1 VLNSGSL
8 GVNEEFS
15 VDSLMK
21 VKEKM
26 MSESIS
32 LVKNSILI
40 V

>member
-1 VLNSGSL
+1 MGKTP
-8 GVNEEFS
+8 

>member
-1 VLNSGSL
+1 MVIYGDNI
-8 GVNEEFS
+8 

-21 VKEKM
+21 VKGKI